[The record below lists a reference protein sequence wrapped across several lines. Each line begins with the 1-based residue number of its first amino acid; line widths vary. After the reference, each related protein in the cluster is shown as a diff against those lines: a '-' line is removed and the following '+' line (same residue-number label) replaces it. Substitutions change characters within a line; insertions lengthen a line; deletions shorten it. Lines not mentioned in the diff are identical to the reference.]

1 MGLGIADIS
10 KNTPGLGYFIQARV
24 DGQAEQAAYQ
34 AIQSGESDQFTRI
47 LPQVTLFNAL
57 AEKINLNRAEWTRSI
72 ASSYS
77 SGADPKTGLLIPTE
91 NNLAKSS
98 R

>member
-1 MGLGIADIS
+1 MGLGITDIS
-10 KNTPGLGYFIQARV
+10 KDTRGLGYIIQARV
-24 DGQAEQAAYQ
+24 DEQAEQAAYQ
-34 AIQSGESDQFTRI
+34 AIQSGESDQFARI

-72 ASSYS
+72 ATSYS
-77 SGADPKTGLLIPTE
+77 SGTDPKTGSAIKTE
-91 NNLAKSS
+91 DNLAKSK

>member
-1 MGLGIADIS
+1 MGLGITDIS
-10 KNTPGLGYFIQARV
+10 KDTRGLGYFIQARV
-24 DGQAEQAAYQ
+24 DEQAEQAAYQ
-34 AIQSGESDQFTRI
+34 ALQTGDSDQFTRV

-72 ASSYS
+72 ATSYS
-77 SGADPKTGLLIPTE
+77 SGTDPKTGLPIPTE
-91 NNLAKSS
+91 ANLAKSK

>member
-1 MGLGIADIS
+1 MGLGITDIS

-24 DGQAEQAAYQ
+24 NEQAEQAAYQ
-34 AIQSGESDQFTRI
+34 AIQSGESDQFAQI

-72 ASSYS
+72 ATSYS
-77 SGADPKTGLLIPTE
+77 SGTDPKTGLPIPTE
-91 NNLAKSS
+91 DNLAKSK